1 MSTSVNPGEARE
13 TRQRI
18 SPADAPRDGAAP
30 PPSAYLLIR
39 IWMPS
44 QPAADRGLLTWAA
57 ENSLIQ
63 MIADLVSA
71 SGGAPA
77 GKRNNGLI
85 ARFRNAADA
94 GTAAVRLQRAIAG
107 FAAQSKAPPAA
118 SIALFCADKGAGEL
132 DESSD
137 ELETA
142 SVLASAAQPAQIL
155 LTAAACAELH
165 LNAPYTSRNAAPFR
179 MPNGMHSN
187 LRAYQL
193 TWNAASPISGERPPT
208 EKTTTPRLTDPEIS
222 GAKPIRTQLPAAL
235 RDAVPQPGLFNP
247 AHPASRSRRRLPV
260 YAGSAAVMVTIVAAG
275 TWSLMQPSNPHRIST
290 PHVNTGGMQDPP
302 RAVTPT
308 PKPAQASPPQP
319 EPGLAD
325 PPPKITERVSPG
337 NGSEAPGF
345 QPSNRIASG
354 KIPSEKIAPAKGLA
368 NADGFFRGDIRWL
381 LERADRES
389 GDGQYDAAERDYK
402 IVQKLDP
409 GNSAARN
416 GNARNSARRSEQ
428 Q

>member
-1 MSTSVNPGEARE
+1 MSTSATPGDARE
-13 TRQRI
+13 TRQGI
-18 SPADAPRDGAAP
+18 SPADAPRVGAATP
-30 PPSAYLLIR
+30 PPTYLFIR
-39 IWMPS
+39 IWIPS
-44 QPAADRGLLTWAA
+44 QPAADRGLLNWAA

-71 SGGAPA
+71 SEGAPA

-85 ARFRNAADA
+85 ARFGNAADA

-107 FAAQSKAPPAA
+107 FVAHSKAPPAA
-118 SIALFCADKGAGEL
+118 SIALFCADRVDGEL
-132 DESSD
+132 DDSSD

-165 LNAPYTSRNAAPFR
+165 RNAPYISRSAVPFR

-193 TWNAASPISGERPPT
+193 TWNAASPISGERPRT
-208 EKTTTPRLTDPEIS
+208 EKTTTQRLTDPEIS
-222 GAKPIRTQLPAAL
+222 RAEPIRAQQPAAL
-235 RDAVPQPGLFNP
+235 FDAVPQPGLLNP

-260 YAGSAAVMVTIVAAG
+260 YAGIAAVMVTIVAAG
-275 TWSLMQPSNPHRIST
+275 TWSLMQPANSRRIST
-290 PHVNTGGMQDPP
+290 PHAEAGGMQDPP
-302 RAVTPT
+302 TGVAPAAN
-308 PKPAQASPPQP
+308 PAQAPPARP
-319 EPGLAD
+319 DPGSAD
-325 PPPKITERVSPG
+325 PLSTITKPATPG
-337 NGSEAPGF
+337 NGPEVPHS
-345 QPSNRIASG
+345 QPSNRIAS
-354 KIPSEKIAPAKGLA
+354 KIPSEKITPAKGLA
-368 NADGFFRGDIRWL
+368 NADGFFPSDIRWL

-389 GDGQYDAAERDYK
+389 GDGEYDAAERDYK

-428 Q
+428 E

>member
-1 MSTSVNPGEARE
+1 MSTSATPGDARE

-18 SPADAPRDGAAP
+18 SPADAPRPDAAIP
-30 PPSAYLLIR
+30 PPAYLLIR
-39 IWMPS
+39 IWIPS
-44 QPAADRGLLTWAA
+44 QPAADRGLLSWGV
-57 ENSLIQ
+57 ESSLIQ

-77 GKRNNGLI
+77 GKRNNRLI
-85 ARFRNAADA
+85 AQFRNTADA

-118 SIALFCADKGAGEL
+118 SVALFCADKAGGEL
-132 DESSD
+132 DENSD

-165 LNAPYTSRNAAPFR
+165 RNAPYTSRNAAPFR

-193 TWNAASPISGERPPT
+193 TWNAASPISGERPRAGNTAPPT
-208 EKTTTPRLTDPEIS
+208 LTDSEA
-222 GAKPIRTQLPAAL
+222 GAAEPIRTQLSAAFPA
-235 RDAVPQPGLFNP
+235 AVPQPMLFNL
-247 AHPASRSRRRLPV
+247 ADRASRPRWRSPV
-260 YAGSAAVMVTIVAAG
+260 YATIAAVVVTMIAAG
-275 TWSLMQPSNPHRIST
+275 TWFLMQPSNPHPT
-290 PHVNTGGMQDPP
+290 PPVDAGSMPDPP
-302 RAVTPT
+302 KPVPPT
-308 PKPAQASPPQP
+308 PNPPPAPQP

-325 PPPKITERVSPG
+325 PPSTVTKPATPG
-337 NGSEAPGF
+337 NSPEAPSF
-345 QPSNRIASG
+345 QQPNRIATG
-354 KIPSEKIAPAKGLA
+354 KVPSEKIAPAKGLA
-368 NADGFFRGDIRWL
+368 SVDGFFRSDIPWL
-381 LERADRES
+381 LERAGRES
-389 GDGQYDAAERDYK
+389 GDGDYDAAERDYK
-402 IVQKLDP
+402 IVQRLDP